1 MKAFILGQ
9 LGTEWICSWIQLH
22 NGSMLLAQKALQ
34 GCLQLLCGVIFSIK
48 CHKFSLGVQQVHDD
62 RVINEIIFVVIIT
75 CPSVVNPILP
85 CCLFDLQSPPH
96 YVFPKACISYFFWH
110 QTAEALY
117 IGPTTQPLH
126 LDTGIDSCVH
136 RAQNLQDKAMELT

>member
-9 LGTEWICSWIQLH
+9 LGTEWMCSWIQLH

-34 GCLQLLCGVIFSIK
+34 GCLQLLCGIIFSIK

-96 YVFPKACISYFFWH
+96 YVFPKACISFFFG
-110 QTAEALY
+110 TK
-117 IGPTTQPLH
+117 PLKLCILVPPH
-126 LDTGIDSCVH
+126 SHCTLTLASTHVYTGLKICKTKPW
-136 RAQNLQDKAMELT
+136 N